1 MEGLNVGTVPT
12 FKMHN
17 VGTDPTFKMHNVVTV
32 PKFKMYN
39 VGTVPKN
46 KMHNIGI
53 ELSYATLR
61 TKNKIKMTFD
71 GRQPLTEEDLRRKM
85 TFNRVT
91 VYYLKKKNYD
101 SSP

>member
-1 MEGLNVGTVPT
+1 MEGLNVGTVSI
-12 FKMHN
+12 FKMHRT
-17 VGTDPTFKMHNVVTV
+17 VPTFRMHNVVTV

-61 TKNKIKMTFD
+61 TKNQKKMTFD
-71 GRQPLTEEDLRRKM
+71 GRQPLTEEDL
-85 TFNRVT
+85 
-91 VYYLKKKNYD
+91 
-101 SSP
+101 

>member
-17 VGTDPTFKMHNVVTV
+17 VGTVPTFKMHNVVTV

-61 TKNKIKMTFD
+61 TKNKKKMTFD
-71 GRQPLTEEDLRRKM
+71 GRQPLTEEDL
-85 TFNRVT
+85 
-91 VYYLKKKNYD
+91 
-101 SSP
+101 

>member
-17 VGTDPTFKMHNVVTV
+17 VGTVPTFKMHNVVTV

-61 TKNKIKMTFD
+61 TKKKKMTFD
-71 GRQPLTEEDLRRKM
+71 GRQPLTEEDL
-85 TFNRVT
+85 
-91 VYYLKKKNYD
+91 
-101 SSP
+101 